1 MIRFPDDVDS
11 DEFLDVLQ
19 QALDPFV
26 VEKQYMSRA
35 EYTAVFMAVCRFQG
49 RPQPT
54 RAEMANAAQSTAI
67 RLPPSRDQQ
76 LYDWIIDYT
85 DRAFSKLAVQM
96 RQLSGFKLLES
107 YIDEWKHFQRM
118 HRLVG
123 RLFYKVDQNWV
134 ERERR
139 YNPSC
144 TTVSS
149 TLIQLWYACLFK
161 PISTHLM
168 ANAFERS
175 DIVLYDTSADNTIIA
190 RLCKALTELSPEG
203 MDGLH
208 GPYRKDL
215 GVYIY
220 YYENPYIAA
229 TIARFNHKVCEL
241 RMTTNMLDYVAKL
254 PMLLEEEENRGKLL
268 LSPESHITLKNAL
281 VDRFVVPE
289 IDQIYEL
296 AEATLRFRGSFIL
309 GKIYW
314 LLKRADKTDLLQK
327 LREGYMSNAE
337 NDIMRDLPQR
347 PADAASD
354 DHKFT
359 LDAIEYLASQ
369 LNSLEQIIKE
379 EFSRDPGYIAALAEY
394 CSLILERSKPKPV
407 GFVFGSKRVA
417 QELRKAM
424 CVVNAYTNK
433 AEFFDYYRQQLA
445 RRLLNSA
452 GFSVSKERAAISVIY
467 EATVHMLDPDEMASR
482 KAEVLAMLAKAT
494 TSK

>member
-1 MIRFPDDVDS
+1 MSMIRFPDDVDS

-26 VEKQYMSRA
+26 VEKKYMSRA

-54 RAEMANAAQSTAI
+54 RAEMAKAAQSTDI

-85 DRAFSKLAVQM
+85 DRVFSKLAVQM
-96 RQLSGFKLLES
+96 CQLSGFKLLES
-107 YIDEWKHFQRM
+107 YIEEWKHFQRM

-203 MDGLH
+203 MDGMH

-229 TIARFNHKVCEL
+229 TIARFNHKV
-241 RMTTNMLDYVAKL
+241 
-254 PMLLEEEENRGKLL
+254 
-268 LSPESHITLKNAL
+268 
-281 VDRFVVPE
+281 
-289 IDQIYEL
+289 
-296 AEATLRFRGSFIL
+296 
-309 GKIYW
+309 
-314 LLKRADKTDLLQK
+314 
-327 LREGYMSNAE
+327 
-337 NDIMRDLPQR
+337 
-347 PADAASD
+347 
-354 DHKFT
+354 
-359 LDAIEYLASQ
+359 
-369 LNSLEQIIKE
+369 
-379 EFSRDPGYIAALAEY
+379 
-394 CSLILERSKPKPV
+394 
-407 GFVFGSKRVA
+407 
-417 QELRKAM
+417 
-424 CVVNAYTNK
+424 
-433 AEFFDYYRQQLA
+433 
-445 RRLLNSA
+445 
-452 GFSVSKERAAISVIY
+452 
-467 EATVHMLDPDEMASR
+467 
-482 KAEVLAMLAKAT
+482 
-494 TSK
+494 